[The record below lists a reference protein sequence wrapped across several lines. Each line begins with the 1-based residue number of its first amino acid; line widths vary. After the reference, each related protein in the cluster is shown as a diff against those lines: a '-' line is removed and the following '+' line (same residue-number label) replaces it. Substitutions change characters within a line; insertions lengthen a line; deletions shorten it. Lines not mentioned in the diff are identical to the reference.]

1 MPQSGKDTDLFRAL
15 VHQANVVFPN
25 VSVTT
30 CLFEAGTG
38 AGPWRIR
45 GIPGYGS
52 CPYPITNEI
61 CRA

>member
-25 VSVTT
+25 VPVTT

-45 GIPGYGS
+45 GNRVRQLPVPDYQ
-52 CPYPITNEI
+52 
-61 CRA
+61 

>member
-25 VSVTT
+25 VPVTT
-30 CLFEAGTG
+30 YLFEAGTD

-45 GIPGYGS
+45 GIPGYG
-52 CPYPITNEI
+52 I
-61 CRA
+61 